1 MPEQLAIS
9 FVRLVT
15 LVTREVSIR
24 CAVCFHMS
32 FQRAF
37 ILHAYT
43 TNMTRVPKYT
53 WHMNTINFT
62 NLFFFSSLIITQSNL
77 NCSPVW
83 FFQEVYSPR
92 NTPLHQNV
100 MKKERLLH
108 DFTFLNSFS
117 EKQQ

>member
-37 ILHAYT
+37 ILHAYSA
-43 TNMTRVPKYT
+43 NMTRVPKYT
-53 WHMNTINFT
+53 WHMNTINIT
-62 NLFFFSSLIITQSNL
+62 NLFFS
-77 NCSPVW
+77 
-83 FFQEVYSPR
+83 
-92 NTPLHQNV
+92 
-100 MKKERLLH
+100 RL
-108 DFTFLNSFS
+108 
-117 EKQQ
+117 